1 MGWGEMRC
9 MSQDHV
15 PDANNSLRRITMSTL
30 MTWTLVFHIL
40 GIVFWLG
47 SLLVVTHVLAFDAD
61 SESAEVHEV
70 LSRLEAKLFNGI
82 AHPGA
87 IIAVIS
93 GAVLISTN
101 VSYYLHAAWLHVK
114 LFLVVIIIVLDA
126 ITYVRA
132 KAFHAGKITLHRKE
146 CMMLHGGIALMFI
159 GILIMVLIRPF

>member
-1 MGWGEMRC
+1 
-9 MSQDHV
+9 
-15 PDANNSLRRITMSTL
+15 MSTL

-47 SLLVVTHVLAFDAD
+47 SLLVITHVLASDAE

-132 KAFHAGKITLHRKE
+132 KAFHAGRITLHRKE
-146 CMMLHGGIALMFI
+146 CMMLHGGIAFMFI
-159 GILIMVLIRPF
+159 GILIMVLIKPF

>member
-1 MGWGEMRC
+1 
-9 MSQDHV
+9 
-15 PDANNSLRRITMSTL
+15 MSTL
-30 MTWTLVFHIL
+30 MAWTLVFHIL

-47 SLLVVTHVLAFDAD
+47 SLLVATHVLACDAE

-87 IIAVIS
+87 IVAVIS
-93 GAVLISTN
+93 GAILISTN
-101 VSYYLHAAWLHVK
+101 VNYYLHAAWLHVK

-132 KAFHAGKITLHRKE
+132 KAFHAGKVTLRRKE
-146 CMMLHGGIALMFI
+146 CMMLHGAIALVFI
-159 GILIMVLIRPF
+159 GILIMVLIKPF

>member
-1 MGWGEMRC
+1 
-9 MSQDHV
+9 
-15 PDANNSLRRITMSTL
+15 MSTF

-47 SLLVVTHVLAFDAD
+47 SLLVVTHVLACDAE

-87 IIAVIS
+87 VITVIS
-93 GAVLISTN
+93 GAILITMN
-101 VSYYLHAAWLHVK
+101 ANYYLRAPWLHVK
-114 LFLVVIIIVLDA
+114 LLLVVIIIALDA

-132 KAFHAGKITLHRKE
+132 KAFHAGRITLQRKE
-146 CMMLHGGIALMFI
+146 CMMLHGAIALLFI
-159 GILIMVLIRPF
+159 GVLIMVLVKPF